1 MAKWKEP
8 TTEVAVTGVGPRAR
22 MKEIRAE
29 VKAFLKGDTLGL
41 AHLGDL
47 PNTMEDARR
56 VIIATQDL
64 LEIERDKHRKATLHI
79 CELVAILDGM
89 GETQQ
94 ELMTMVSQR
103 DREIHQLRQLNALH
117 EQEITATRREAQHMR
132 QQRDAVLTTM
142 SLQANMKAPE
152 PVTRSVGVDMGSS
165 NVAEPARRRSP
176 TTFEEL
182 LKGLAYN
189 GGTVTGR
196 LG

>member
-8 TTEVAVTGVGPRAR
+8 TTQVAVTGVDPRAR

-47 PNTMEDARR
+47 PNNMEDARR

-79 CELVAILDGM
+79 CELVAILEEM
-89 GETQQ
+89 SQN
-94 ELMTMVSQR
+94 ELDAMAMIGQR
-103 DREIHQLRQLNALH
+103 DRQIHELQQLNGHH
-117 EQEITATRREAQHMR
+117 EQEIIATRHEVQTMR

-142 SLQANMKAPE
+142 KLERNMEAPAPMIVPRESFGERQATPQVNRG
-152 PVTRSVGVDMGSS
+152 PVTLEQLFRNMSMGR
-165 NVAEPARRRSP
+165 AR
-176 TTFEEL
+176 
-182 LKGLAYN
+182 
-189 GGTVTGR
+189 
-196 LG
+196 

>member
-8 TTEVAVTGVGPRAR
+8 TAEVTVTGVDPRAR
-22 MKEIRAE
+22 MKEVRAE

-47 PNTMEDARR
+47 PNNMEDARR

-79 CELVAILDGM
+79 CELVAILEGM
-89 GETQQ
+89 SQN
-94 ELMTMVSQR
+94 ELDAMAMISQR
-103 DREIHQLRQLNALH
+103 DRQIHELQQLSDH
-117 EQEITATRREAQHMR
+117 HKQEIVATRREAQHMR
-132 QQRDAVLTTM
+132 HQRDAVLTTM
-142 SLQANMKAPE
+142 QLQANMKAPE
-152 PVTRSVGVDMGSS
+152 PVTMSVGVDMGSS
-165 NVAEPARRRSP
+165 NAAEPAHRRGP
-176 TTFEEL
+176 TTFEEPP
-182 LKGLAYN
+182 KGLAYN

>member
-8 TTEVAVTGVGPRAR
+8 TTEVAMTGVDPRAR

-29 VKAFLKGDTLGL
+29 VKAFLKGNTLGL
-41 AHLGDL
+41 AHLGAL
-47 PNTMEDARR
+47 PNNMEDARR

-64 LEIERDKHRKATLHI
+64 LEIECNKHRKATLHI
-79 CELVAILDGM
+79 CELVSILEGM
-89 GETQQ
+89 GQN
-94 ELMTMVSQR
+94 ELDAMTMIDQR
-103 DREIHQLRQLNALH
+103 DRQIHELQQLNNHH
-117 EQEITATRREAQHMR
+117 EQEITTTHREAQHMR

-142 SLQANMKAPE
+142 QLQANMKAPE
-152 PVTRSVGVDMGSS
+152 PVTMSVGVDMGSS
-165 NVAEPARRRSP
+165 NTAKPARRHGP

-196 LG
+196 LR

>member
-8 TTEVAVTGVGPRAR
+8 TTEVAVTSVDPRAR

-29 VKAFLKGDTLGL
+29 VSAFLKGNTLGL

-47 PNTMEDARR
+47 PNNMEDARR

-79 CELVAILDGM
+79 CELVSILEGM

-103 DREIHQLRQLNALH
+103 DRDIYQLQQLNDLSQQESTAL
-117 EQEITATRREAQHMR
+117 RREAQHMR

-142 SLQANMKAPE
+142 KLERDMATPAPQVI
-152 PVTRSVGVDMGSS
+152 PRDPYNALTRPLPMMATGLS
-165 NVAEPARRRSP
+165 NKDRI
-176 TTFEEL
+176 
-182 LKGLAYN
+182 
-189 GGTVTGR
+189 
-196 LG
+196 

>member
-8 TTEVAVTGVGPRAR
+8 TTEVAVTGVDPRAR

-47 PNTMEDARR
+47 PSNMEDARR

-89 GETQQ
+89 GDTQR
-94 ELMTMVSQR
+94 ELMSMV
-103 DREIHQLRQLNALH
+103 
-117 EQEITATRREAQHMR
+117 
-132 QQRDAVLTTM
+132 QQRDYQIRGLNQVVDATETHGRQVLA
-142 SLQANMKAPE
+142 SAQKANQERDALVIAFRILNGQPAAAPAAQAGYNAARPLPMMA
-152 PVTRSVGVDMGSS
+152 MGLS
-165 NVAEPARRRSP
+165 NKDRI
-176 TTFEEL
+176 
-182 LKGLAYN
+182 
-189 GGTVTGR
+189 
-196 LG
+196 